1 MQNCEKY
8 RELCSA
14 SIDGELSPQEKRELS
29 EHISKCPACAAY
41 LDDLRE
47 MRNAWDDFK
56 QPLTDDMHEY
66 IMQAVLKEA
75 ERPVKTKRHFPVFT
89 TFAAAAACVML
100 VLSGA
105 VGDIINMTSNNTG
118 DNTRAKPTGKL
129 VMENTDEGE
138 TSSYIEP
145 EQTEP
150 EQPEEQPE
158 QTQPVQ
164 PRVIEPAHNETKEQ
178 TEVTPR
184 TSEVPKENV
193 EQQTDKQTE
202 QQVDNGKQVAPATF
216 SVNPESKKNAA
227 ERQSV
232 AIPSSLQTS
241 SFAFCFVAVGSGDV
255 PVIDNA
261 EFIEKNNNTYYF
273 KVTGVISDFD
283 KTVLS
288 LKEKGF
294 ETTMRDDLGV
304 KIDANATN
312 GLLVLVVNE

>member
-1 MQNCEKY
+1 MPNCEKY

-14 SIDGELSPQEKRELS
+14 SIDGELSLEQKRELS
-29 EHISKCPACAAY
+29 EHLSECPACAAY
-41 LDDLRE
+41 LDDLRQ

-56 QPLTDDMHEY
+56 EPLPDDMHEN
-66 IMQAVLKEA
+66 IMKAVLKEA
-75 ERPVKTKRHFPVFT
+75 SKPKKTKTHFPVFT
-89 TFAAAAACVML
+89 TIAAAAACVML

-105 VGDIINMTSNNTG
+105 VGDIISMTSNNSD
-118 DNTRAKPTGKL
+118 DNKAKPTGKL
-129 VMENTDEGE
+129 VMEDTNEDE
-138 TSSYIEP
+138 TSYVQP

-150 EQPEEQPE
+150 EQPEQSEQSE
-158 QTQPVQ
+158 QTQQVQ
-164 PRVIEPAHNETKEQ
+164 PRVTEPAQTEPKEQ
-178 TEVTPR
+178 TQVTPR
-184 TSEVPKENV
+184 ISEAAEENG
-193 EQQTDKQTE
+193 EQQNNNQTE
-202 QQVDNGKQVAPATF
+202 QKAGTGEQFAPATF

-283 KTVLS
+283 KTVLL

-304 KIDANATN
+304 KIDANAAN